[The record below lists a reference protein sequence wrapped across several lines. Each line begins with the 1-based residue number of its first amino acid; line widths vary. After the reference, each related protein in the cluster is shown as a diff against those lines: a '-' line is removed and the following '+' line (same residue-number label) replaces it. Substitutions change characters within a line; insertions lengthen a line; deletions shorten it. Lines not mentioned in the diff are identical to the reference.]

1 MTATASPLT
10 LSVDMGPYLD
20 IPWPERI
27 APRAELSITDRAWI
41 PQLEDRQRD
50 WIVSVA
56 APAFKILRARRGAEA
71 CKAFCALGTGSGV
84 DALAGIELL
93 GADVVGLTDLFDE
106 VVATATANVRRNLR
120 PEYPVT
126 LHSGAGDLLTPLA
139 GQGVTFDL
147 IYENLPNL
155 PLADAAQV
163 EVERTSAAFLAP
175 RAEPVP
181 QAVKDWLLV
190 LHYLALV
197 QARDFLKPGGA
208 VLSTIGGRLPLRVVT
223 EMADAAGYRPSFLT
237 YWWKVQADA
246 DDVIGSYAQWHRQ
259 GLGPF
264 HFYPADVLEATFAG
278 LDLEQ
283 AGRDAYAIERELAPR
298 RLDAVSAWDAHRR
311 GERIGHT
318 VAVLLSEPK
327 S

>member
-1 MTATASPLT
+1 MTVIASPLN
-10 LSVDMGPYLD
+10 LSVDMAPYLD
-20 IPWPERI
+20 VPATERI
-27 APRAELSITDRAWI
+27 AARAELAITDRAWI
-41 PQLEDRQRD
+41 PQVEDRQRD

-106 VVATATANVRRNLR
+106 VVATAAANVRRNLR
-120 PEYPVT
+120 PEHPVALYP
-126 LHSGAGDLLTPLA
+126 GAGDLLQPLA
-139 GQGVTFDL
+139 GQGVRFDL

-181 QAVKDWLLV
+181 DAVKDWLLV

-197 QARDFLKPGGA
+197 QAKDFLKPGGA
-208 VLSTIGGRLPLRVVT
+208 VISTIGARLPLSVVAD
-223 EMADAAGYRPSFLT
+223 MAKAAGFSASFLT

-246 DDVIGSYAQWHRQ
+246 DDVIGSYAQWQRQ

-264 HFYPADVLEATFAG
+264 HFYPAPVLEAAFAG
-278 LDLEQ
+278 LDLEA
-283 AGRDAYAIERELAPR
+283 AGRDAYAIERDLR
-298 RLDAVSAWDAHRR
+298 GKRLDAVAAWDAHRR

-318 VAVLLSEPK
+318 VAALHSELQ